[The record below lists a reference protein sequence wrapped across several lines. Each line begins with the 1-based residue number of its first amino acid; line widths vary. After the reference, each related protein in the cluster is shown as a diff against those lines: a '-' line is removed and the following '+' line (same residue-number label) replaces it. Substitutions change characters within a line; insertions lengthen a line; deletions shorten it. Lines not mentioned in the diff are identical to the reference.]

1 MAPSSPASF
10 GFGSKKKSKYS
21 NLEAVSPKPEGPFF
35 QEAGTPY
42 PQVIHPRSTP
52 FLHIVEPDY
61 SSSRGWDTTSAT
73 YVPVPEYTRY
83 EPSSAPM
90 PPAEPNRRTMRFSDK
105 TFWTIIF
112 VVGFLIAAAIGGGI
126 GGGLVASSHGR
137 CGSDSRYAEKNRR
150 RRRRRRRQGEVPG

>member
-1 MAPSSPASF
+1 MAPSSSASS

-21 NLEAVSPKPEGPFF
+21 NLEAVSPKPEDPFF

-42 PQVIHPRSTP
+42 PQVIHPSSTP

-73 YVPVPEYTRY
+73 PPPSRDYVPVPEYTRY
-83 EPSSAPM
+83 EPSSAPI
-90 PPAEPNRRTMRFSDK
+90 PPAEQNRKMMRLSDK

-126 GGGLVASSHGR
+126 GGGLVASSHSR
-137 CGSDSRYAEKNRR
+137 CGSDSRYAEKD
-150 RRRRRRRQGEVPG
+150 RRRQGEVPG